1 MRADIIVLLAAV
13 PSAMVVDRE
22 RIAQARRNQANIGA
36 AVDRS
41 YPAVARTVID
51 RLLPDPAAR
60 TEVLST
66 LVRAIED
73 AHAAKPQS
81 WSVSLF
87 ERGVRFNVGQI
98 FALDIVRDAA
108 LVVLDAPTLSAA
120 TLADLD
126 DRVQPFEIK
135 KLPNLC
141 ACFVFHDEHSRW
153 SRALADASRAAI
165 HRAAGRAKA
174 ASQRWEAHSSGV
186 LEYLREEGRQVPTP
200 EYEIVRLPPVPRETV
215 LAAMRD
221 FIDDRVRRGLG
232 EWRPTGQH
240 RYAIEHEGRHYPVKE
255 IVTRVTGQ
263 PRGAFTGG
271 PQANNYAKSLG
282 FDVVKLDPSRSERR
296 VWWVNQ
302 GDSYEGQRDD
312 GCLWAPLVD
321 AGGQRQRYWETLRE
335 VGEDDLFV
343 HFHQGHIRA
352 IGRAAADAEDTAGP
366 GGERGRGVDVEYFE
380 LPRPIPV
387 EQVRVAVQELAIDE
401 GPLDQS
407 GQVKQAYLC
416 RFSDEGLRVIRQGS
430 GDPWP
435 DWTGVAVPRPSV
447 SSPAVNASAVE
458 ELRARLDARGLSFRP
473 ELLSTY
479 LLALAAKRFVI
490 LTGLAGTGKT
500 QLAVTVARLLGGD
513 ANSTSEPAD
522 RQSGTVVT
530 VAPYMRAHS
539 RFALPAVIRDELVPR
554 LGEAREVLVRYPQG
568 EATLS
573 VYRDP
578 RRKTTE
584 VYHSGTFRHWFQA
597 TFEVGAQV
605 VLDIEVDENGRP
617 AMIVRPLATPLRVAD
632 NLCIV
637 PVRPDWTDHRGLLGY
652 QNALNGEYVATRAL
666 RFLLDARDEELAA
679 RHAGRAP
686 RPFFLVLDEMNLA
699 QVEHYFADF
708 LSAMESGEELSL
720 HDGADDEVPA
730 RLSIPGNLFV
740 VGTVNMDETTHQF
753 SPKVLDRAFTLEL
766 SDVDLA
772 GYGVAEA
779 SPPGGLRLST
789 APMLISDR
797 RPGREDW
804 QVFTQLIGGVLR
816 DQLVELHCILAAGG
830 RPFGYRVA
838 NEIARF
844 VALAAQ
850 SGVADDDLVQAFDIA
865 VTAKVLPKLHG
876 TQHEIEQLL
885 GDLRAR
891 AVDLGLPRMARK
903 LARMLERLR
912 SQGFT
917 SFIE

>member
-1 MRADIIVLLAAV
+1 LRADIIVLLAAV

-22 RIAQARRNQANIGA
+22 RLAQARRNQANIGA

-41 YPAVARTVID
+41 DPAVARTVID
-51 RLLPDPAAR
+51 RLLPDSAAR

-153 SRALADASRAAI
+153 SGALADASRAAI

-221 FIDDRVRRGLG
+221 FIDDRVGRGLG

-302 GDSYEGQRDD
+302 GDSYEGQRDE

-343 HFHQGHIRA
+343 HFHKGHIRA

-407 GQVKQAYLC
+407 GQVKQAYL
-416 RFSDEGLRVIRQGS
+416 FYRV
-430 GDPWP
+430 
-435 DWTGVAVPRPSV
+435 VAVLQELLGPPATADRPRAEALGLVVPWDLEVRWTSGIACRYNARFAAGAAR
-447 SSPAVNASAVE
+447 SSYSLPLRPDIVVEIPTGSAAGLHLFDAKFRVE
-458 ELRARLDARGLSFRP
+458 LIRDLGDDVDDVEVRGPVRDTLYKMHTYRDAIVDAR
-473 ELLSTY
+473 
-479 LLALAAKRFVI
+479 
-490 LTGLAGTGKT
+490 
-500 QLAVTVARLLGGD
+500 TVRVLYPG
-513 ANSTSEPAD
+513 NE
-522 RQSGTVVT
+522 
-530 VAPYMRAHS
+530 
-539 RFALPAVIRDELVPR
+539 
-554 LGEAREVLVRYPQG
+554 EVFYPQRNG
-568 EATLS
+568 CNF
-573 VYRDP
+573 D
-578 RRKTTE
+578 
-584 VYHSGTFRHWFQA
+584 GI
-597 TFEVGAQV
+597 GAV
-605 VLDIEVDENGRP
+605 
-617 AMIVRPLATPLRVAD
+617 PLTP
-632 NLCIV
+632 
-637 PVRPDWTDHRGLLGY
+637 T
-652 QNALNGEYVATRAL
+652 
-666 RFLLDARDEELAA
+666 
-679 RHAGRAP
+679 
-686 RPFFLVLDEMNLA
+686 
-699 QVEHYFADF
+699 
-708 LSAMESGEELSL
+708 
-720 HDGADDEVPA
+720 
-730 RLSIPGNLFV
+730 
-740 VGTVNMDETTHQF
+740 
-753 SPKVLDRAFTLEL
+753 
-766 SDVDLA
+766 
-772 GYGVAEA
+772 
-779 SPPGGLRLST
+779 
-789 APMLISDR
+789 
-797 RPGREDW
+797 
-804 QVFTQLIGGVLR
+804 
-816 DQLVELHCILAAGG
+816 
-830 RPFGYRVA
+830 
-838 NEIARF
+838 
-844 VALAAQ
+844 
-850 SGVADDDLVQAFDIA
+850 SGVAALRTVLEALV
-865 VTAKVLPKLHG
+865 G
-876 TQHEIEQLL
+876 
-885 GDLRAR
+885 
-891 AVDLGLPRMARK
+891 
-903 LARMLERLR
+903 
-912 SQGFT
+912 
-917 SFIE
+917 

>member
-1 MRADIIVLLAAV
+1 
-13 PSAMVVDRE
+13 MVVDSE
-22 RIAQARRNQANIGA
+22 RLTQARRNQANIGN
-36 AVDRS
+36 AVDRGD
-41 YPAVARTVID
+41 PAVARTVID
-51 RLLPDPAAR
+51 RLLPDPAVRA
-60 TEVLST
+60 EVLST

-108 LVVLDAPTLSAA
+108 LVVLDAPTLAA
-120 TLADLD
+120 VTLADLGN
-126 DRVQPFEIK
+126 RVQPFEIK

-153 SRALADASRAAI
+153 SGGLADANRAAI
-165 HRAAGRAKA
+165 QRAAARAKA

-221 FIDDRVRRGLG
+221 FLDDRLARGLG

-263 PRGAFTGG
+263 PRAAFAGG

-282 FDVVKLDPSRSERR
+282 FDVVKPDPSRAERS

-302 GDSYEGQRDD
+302 GDSYEAQRDE
-312 GCLWAPLVD
+312 GSLWAPLVD

-343 HFHQGHIRA
+343 HFYQGHIRA
-352 IGRAAADAEDTAGP
+352 IGRAAADAEETAGP
-366 GGERGRGVDVEYFE
+366 DGERGRGVEVEYFE
-380 LPRPIPV
+380 LPRPVPI
-387 EQVRVAVQELAIDE
+387 EEVRVAVQELAIDE

-447 SSPAVNASAVE
+447 SPPTAKTSAVE
-458 ELRARLDARGLSFRP
+458 ELRARLDARGISFAP

-479 LLALAAKRFVI
+479 LLALATKRFVI

-513 ANSTSEPAD
+513 ASPTSAPTD
-522 RQSGTVVT
+522 SRSGTVVT
-530 VAPYMRAHS
+530 VAPYMREYN
-539 RFALPAVIRDELVPR
+539 RFVLPAVVRDELVPS
-554 LGEAREVLVRYPQG
+554 LGDARDVLVRYPQG
-568 EATLS
+568 EAAQP
-573 VYRDP
+573 VYRYP
-578 RRKTTE
+578 GRKTT
-584 VYHSGTFRHWFQA
+584 VISFGGTFRQWFQA
-597 TFEVGAQV
+597 TLDVGAQV
-605 VLDIEVDENGRP
+605 VLDINVDEQGRP
-617 AMIVRPLATPLRVAD
+617 ALIVRPVETRRSVAD

-652 QNALNGEYVATRAL
+652 QNALDGEYVATRAL
-666 RFLLDARDEELAA
+666 RFLLEARDEELAA

-699 QVEHYFADF
+699 HVEHYFADF

-720 HDGADDEVPA
+720 HDGADDDVPA
-730 RLSIPGNLFV
+730 RLPIPGNLFV
-740 VGTVNMDETTHQF
+740 VGTVNMDETTYQF
-753 SPKVLDRAFTLEL
+753 SPKVLDRAFTLGL
-766 SDVDLA
+766 SEVDLA
-772 GYGVAEA
+772 GYGLSEA
-779 SPPGGLRLST
+779 SPPAGLRLPT
-789 APMLISDR
+789 APVLISDR
-797 RPGREDW
+797 RPGRDDW
-804 QVFTQLIGGVLR
+804 QVFARLVGGVLR
-816 DQLVELHCILAAGG
+816 AISSWT
-830 RPFGYRVA
+830 F
-838 NEIARF
+838 IA
-844 VALAAQ
+844 
-850 SGVADDDLVQAFDIA
+850 SWPPADDRSAIGWRTRSRGSSRWQRRAA
-865 VTAKVLPKLHG
+865 SRTMTSGRRSTSPSPRRCCPSCTGPSTRSRSSSA
-876 TQHEIEQLL
+876 TSA
-885 GDLRAR
+885 RAR
-891 AVDLGLPRMARK
+891 SIWGCHAWRA
-903 LARMLERLR
+903 
-912 SQGFT
+912 S
-917 SFIE
+917 